1 MIYSNLCNNNV
12 SKLGIGIMRHDPNN
26 FNKTQQ
32 IIDIA
37 MSNGINYFESCYFY
51 LNGKCEQIL
60 AKALS
65 KYPRESYYL
74 CGKMSVYGTLDING
88 NTPESIFEKQLKN
101 NNTSYFDYYLIQAV
115 DRRTIE
121 IIKETNLIPF
131 LQKKKEEGIIHNL
144 GFSFHD
150 TPDVL
155 EEFINMGQWDCVQL
169 QLNYYDW
176 YFSTGK
182 QNYEIVQKYNLPIIV
197 MGGLKGGTLGDRMP
211 KAAFN
216 YVKENPINYAYK
228 FLNTLSNVK
237 VILSGASEENMLMD
251 NIKFFDNEHTFTSE
265 DLAIIKTILKIYRA
279 QNLIDCSGCGYCL
292 SVCPK
297 NIDLKTTFE
306 LYNKILQGDKEA
318 LQQYVSLQKIEDG
331 SPLNNCI
338 NCGRCEFKCPQH
350 LKIRNILNNQ
360 IFTLRM

>member
-12 SKLGIGIMRHDPNN
+12 SKLGIGIMRHDPDN

-32 IIDIA
+32 IIDMA

-74 CGKMSVYGTLDING
+74 CGKMSVYGTLGING

-115 DRRTIE
+115 DKRTIE

-131 LQKKKEEGIIHNL
+131 LQNKKEEGIIHNL

-197 MGGLKGGTLGDRMP
+197 MGGLKGGTLGNHMP

-216 YVKENPINYAYK
+216 YTKENPINYAYK

-237 VILSGASEENMLMD
+237 VILSGASEKICLQILLNSLTMNTL
-251 NIKFFDNEHTFTSE
+251 
-265 DLAIIKTILKIYRA
+265 LLLKIW
-279 QNLIDCSGCGYCL
+279 LL
-292 SVCPK
+292 
-297 NIDLKTTFE
+297 LKLF
-306 LYNKILQGDKEA
+306 
-318 LQQYVSLQKIEDG
+318 
-331 SPLNNCI
+331 
-338 NCGRCEFKCPQH
+338 
-350 LKIRNILNNQ
+350 
-360 IFTLRM
+360 